1 MAFQTVE
8 VDGSGQDGMFV
19 WWEPGQILVTELV
32 DALDKA
38 KCVHLAPKGST
49 VPAALKET
57 LTGFIEAAKIK
68 VRGSP
73 IDINP
78 LREDIKGFEAVK
90 QDRGD
95 TENFH
100 DFVMSVVFDDASG
113 SVKIAKHNPT
123 YVPQVEVIKDQIEET
138 MTRVFH
144 ERLDWY
150 PTTMVSSCISR
161 VIEHLG
167 GTLCRKTGGVYFLPE
182 DATDRFIPFADAVD
196 AADGKASITI
206 TRFPLKPGERSYE
219 LVLRSIRKEISE
231 ALAVI
236 EEDLKNL
243 GANRQRANGQA
254 TRLAALDAMKAK
266 VTKYEALLGVTMKD
280 MHDAVEKVKAA
291 VAAHNVMEM
300 CA

>member
-1 MAFQTVE
+1 MSFRTVE

-38 KCVHLAPKGST
+38 RCLHLAPQGST
-49 VPAALKET
+49 TPAALKET
-57 LTGFIEAAKIK
+57 LAAFIEASKIK

-100 DFVMSVVFDDASG
+100 DFVMSVVLDEAEG
-113 SVKIAKHNPT
+113 KVKIAKHNPT

-144 ERLDWY
+144 QRLDWY
-150 PTTMVSSCISR
+150 PNAMVSSCFAR

-182 DATDRFIPFADAVD
+182 DATDRFVPFADAVD
-196 AADGKASITI
+196 AADGKAAITI
-206 TRFPLKPGERSYE
+206 TKFPLRPGERSYE
-219 LVLRSIRKEISE
+219 LVLKSIRKEISE
-231 ALAVI
+231 ALI
-236 EEDLKNL
+236 EIEDGLREL
-243 GANRQRANGQA
+243 GTNKQRSNGQA

-280 MHDAVEKVKAA
+280 LHEAVSKVKEA
-291 VAAHNVMEM
+291 VAAHSVMEM
-300 CA
+300 CT